1 MAITE
6 AYSGSA
12 AIGTTEYS
20 APNNANYSSG
30 SPITVQG
37 VYQVFLDVS
46 DMVAGD
52 QLQIRIYE
60 KCRSVSPGNTQA
72 VIYESI
78 LSGAQADLWVSP
90 SLILL
95 HGWDVTFDTL
105 AGTSITVN
113 WSIRKVA

>member
-6 AYSGSA
+6 AYSGTA
-12 AIGTTEYS
+12 AIGVTEFS
-20 APNNANYSSG
+20 APNNSTTLT
-30 SPITVQG
+30 PITIDG

-60 KCRSVSPGNTQA
+60 KCRSVDTQRI
-72 VIYESI
+72 IYESI
-78 LSGAQADLWVSP
+78 LSGAQGDMWVSP

-95 HGWDVTFDTL
+95 HGWDVTLDTL

-113 WSIRKVA
+113 WSIRQVA

>member
-12 AIGTTEYS
+12 AIGTTEFS
-20 APNNANYSSG
+20 APNNSTTLT
-30 SPITVQG
+30 PITVDG
-37 VYQVFLDVS
+37 VYQIFLDVS

-60 KCRSVSPGNTQA
+60 KCLSSDATNK

-95 HGWDVTFDTL
+95 HGWDVTLDTL

>member
-6 AYSGSA
+6 AYSGTNASVGA
-12 AIGTTEYS
+12 TEYS
-20 APNNANYSSG
+20 TPNAATYSAG
-30 SPITVQG
+30 SAITADG

-46 DMVAGD
+46 DMVATD

-60 KCRSVSPGNTQA
+60 KCLTGSTQRT
-72 VIYESI
+72 IYESI
-78 LSGAQADLWVSP
+78 LSGAQADMWVSP

-95 HGWDVTFDTL
+95 HGWDVTITAL
-105 AGTSITVN
+105 VGTISVS

>member
-12 AIGTTEYS
+12 AIGATEYS
-20 APNNANYSSG
+20 APNNANYSAG
-30 SPITVQG
+30 SAITDDG
-37 VYQVFLDVS
+37 VYQVFLDTS

-52 QLQIRIYE
+52 QLVVKIYE
-60 KCRSVSPGNTQA
+60 KCRAVDTQRD
-72 VIYESI
+72 IYEST
-78 LSGAQADLWVSP
+78 LTGTMTDTWVSP

-95 HGWDVTFDTL
+95 HGWDVTLT
-105 AGTSITVN
+105 ATSGTITVN

>member
-6 AYSGSA
+6 AYAGTA
-12 AIGTTEYS
+12 AIGATEYS
-20 APNNANYSSG
+20 APNAATYSAG
-30 SPITVQG
+30 SAITADG
-37 VYQVFLDVS
+37 VYQVFLDTS

-60 KCRSVSPGNTQA
+60 KCRSTDTQR
-72 VIYESI
+72 VIYESV
-78 LSGAQADLWVSP
+78 LTGTMAETWVSP

-95 HGWDVTFDTL
+95 HGWDVTLDAL
-105 AGTSITVN
+105 SGTITVN

>member
-6 AYSGSA
+6 AYSGTG
-12 AIGTTEYS
+12 AIDTTEFS
-20 APNNANYSSG
+20 APNNANYSAG
-30 SPITVQG
+30 SPITDDG
-37 VYQVFLDVS
+37 VYQVFLDLS
-46 DMVAGD
+46 DMVVND

-60 KCRSVSPGNTQA
+60 KCRSVDTQR

-78 LSGAQADLWVSP
+78 LSGPQADLWVSP

-95 HGWDVTFDTL
+95 HGWDVTLDAL
-105 AGTSITVN
+105 AGTITVN

>member
-6 AYSGSA
+6 AYAGSA
-12 AIGTTEYS
+12 AIGATEYS

-30 SPITVQG
+30 SPITDDG
-37 VYQVFLDVS
+37 VYQVFLDTS

-60 KCRSVSPGNTQA
+60 KCRSTDTQR

-78 LSGAQADLWVSP
+78 LTGTMAETWVSP

-95 HGWDVTFDTL
+95 HGWDVTLDAL
-105 AGTSITVN
+105 AGTITVN

>member
-6 AYSGSA
+6 AYSGTA
-12 AIGTTEYS
+12 AIGATEYS
-20 APNNANYSSG
+20 CPNNANYDINT
-30 SPITVQG
+30 PITADG
-37 VYQVFLDVS
+37 VYQVFLDTS

-60 KCRSVSPGNTQA
+60 KCRSGDTQR
-72 VIYESI
+72 VIYESV
-78 LSGAQADLWVSP
+78 LAGVMADTWVSP

-95 HGWDVTFDTL
+95 HGWDVTLDAL
-105 AGTSITVN
+105 AGTITVN